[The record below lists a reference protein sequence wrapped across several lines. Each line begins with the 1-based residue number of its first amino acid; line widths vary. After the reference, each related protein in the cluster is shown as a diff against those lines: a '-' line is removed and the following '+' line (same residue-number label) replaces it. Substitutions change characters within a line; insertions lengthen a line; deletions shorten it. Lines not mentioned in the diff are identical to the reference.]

1 MEDVKVLEVKQTGA
15 DVFFVR
21 INYLGREYSDT
32 ISVSGLELAIAS
44 IPEGKKTLRGVLEAF
59 RQAVS
64 QASAPDQTA
73 EAPAPKPKTRKERN
87 GSTR

>member
-1 MEDVKVLEVKQTGA
+1 MEEVKVLEVKQTGA

-44 IPEGKKTLRGVLEAF
+44 IPAEKQTLRGILEAF
-59 RQAVS
+59 RQAVT
-64 QASAPDQTA
+64 QAPAPDQAA
-73 EAPAPKPKTRKERN
+73 EALAQTPKPRK
-87 GSTR
+87 GKKQA